1 MNWDDVRLFLAVARA
16 GQILAAARRLG
27 INHATLGRRLTTM
40 EQDLRTRLLIR
51 RTNGCELTAE
61 GEIFFRAAER
71 METEMLAA
79 QAATGRVD
87 SAISGTVRIGAPDG
101 FGVSFLASRLGRLTE
116 RHPELKLQL
125 VPIPR
130 SFSLSQREADIAI
143 TIERPEQGR
152 LVSSKLTDYTLGL
165 YASQAYLADRGKPES
180 TDDLKRH
187 RRIGYVEDLIFS
199 PSLDFTGEVMRNW
212 DAGFE
217 ISSAIGQTEAVR
229 SGAGIGILHNYV
241 ARRYGELVRVLPDIT
256 IRRSYWTTYHETTR
270 DLVRVKTVVSFLR
283 EMVDEDRHIFTGEGE
298 ADEAAGPGP

>member
-61 GEIFFRAAER
+61 GEILFRAAER

-199 PSLDFTGEVMRNW
+199 PSLDFTGGVMRNW